1 MRSIAKKFAP
11 INVIVHYPTTD
22 EGKQELAKRV
32 SSVHADIVNQYIQKL
47 SCPSSQKIQLMN
59 AIIESVYAEETGS
72 VAKS

>member
-32 SSVHADIVNQYIQKL
+32 SSVHADMVNQYIQRL

-59 AIIESVYAEETGS
+59 AVIESAYANEAEELT
-72 VAKS
+72 K

>member
-32 SSVHADIVNQYIQKL
+32 SSVHADMVNQYIQKL

-59 AIIESVYAEETGS
+59 AVIESAYAEEAEELT
-72 VAKS
+72 K

>member
-32 SSVHADIVNQYIQKL
+32 SSVHADMVNQYIQKL

-59 AIIESVYAEETGS
+59 AVIESAYANEAEELT
-72 VAKS
+72 K